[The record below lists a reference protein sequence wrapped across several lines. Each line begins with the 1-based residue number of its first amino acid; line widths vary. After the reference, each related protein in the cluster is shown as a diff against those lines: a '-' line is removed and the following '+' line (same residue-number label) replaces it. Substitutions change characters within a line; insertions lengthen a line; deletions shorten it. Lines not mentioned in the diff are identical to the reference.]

1 MSELRVFVSSTCY
14 DLSLLRAQL
23 RSFIKG
29 IGYEP
34 VMSDFEDILY
44 DPRNH
49 THASCIDEVSN
60 CDMLILIIGSRF
72 GGKAKPEALS
82 KVSFEL
88 LKSESANVDSLKNE
102 ENLSVTQL
110 EVLKAIESGMPI
122 YTFIDKRVWHDHL
135 LYEKNKNSEI
145 IDKII
150 FPSIDKQ
157 ETAKYIFDFI
167 NFVRLRNTNN
177 TIFPFEKGQD
187 IEEILKKQWSYYFQ
201 RLLREQRIVDGDRK
215 RLDILSERF
224 EDLKTAI
231 LTSINDGSQKDIARG
246 VVKYRTL
253 LDFLGS
259 LKRNMTPYITST
271 QDSWEK
277 MLETF
282 DICRIVN
289 PEPQDFVYEGY
300 TRVGRMRLFLEYKDG
315 SFCEAR
321 ITLSGL
327 ERLQSEWES
336 FIKLSSKNREVI
348 AEALAE
354 LPRGMGMIRH
364 HKEKFVDVYP
374 QYALTNS
381 SEDKLDEQNSAS
393 RDLQKWETVV
403 GAL

>member
-201 RLLREQRIVDGDRK
+201 RLLREQRLVDGDRK
-215 RLDILSERF
+215 RIDILSERF
-224 EDLKTAI
+224 EELKTAI
-231 LTSINDGSQKDIARG
+231 LTSINDGSQKEIARG

-253 LDFLGS
+253 LDFLSS

-277 MLETF
+277 MLEAF

-289 PEPQDFVYEGY
+289 PEPQDFVYDGY
-300 TRVGRMRLFLEYKDG
+300 TRVGRMRLFLEYNDG

-327 ERLQSEWES
+327 ERLQSEWDS

-364 HKEKFVDVYP
+364 HKEKFVDLYP
-374 QYALTNS
+374 QYALANA
-381 SEDKLDEQNSAS
+381 SEDNLDGQNLVST
-393 RDLQKWETVV
+393 DLQK
-403 GAL
+403 

>member
-1 MSELRVFVSSTCY
+1 MSELRVFISSTCY

-23 RSFIKG
+23 RSFIKS

-49 THASCIDEVSN
+49 THTSCIDEVSN
-60 CDMLILIIGSRF
+60 CDMLILIIGSRY

-82 KVSFEL
+82 KVSFEA
-88 LKSESANVDSLKNE
+88 LKSESANVESLKNE

-122 YTFIDKRVWHDHL
+122 YTFIDKRVWHDHA

-201 RLLREQRIVDGDRK
+201 RLLREQRIIDGDRK
-215 RLDILSERF
+215 RLDVLSERF

-231 LTSINDGSQKDIARG
+231 LTSINDGGQKEIAQG

-253 LDFLGS
+253 LDFLAS
-259 LKRNMTPYITST
+259 LKHNMTEYIAST
-271 QDSWEK
+271 EDPWEK
-277 MLETF
+277 VLETF

-289 PEPQDFVYEGY
+289 PKPQDFVYDGY
-300 TRVGRMRLFLEYKDG
+300 TRMGRMRHFLEFKDG
-315 SFCEAR
+315 TFCEAR
-321 ITLSGL
+321 ITPSGL
-327 ERLQSEWES
+327 ERLESDWNS
-336 FIKLSSKNREVI
+336 FIKLSRKNREII
-348 AEALAE
+348 AEALVE
-354 LPRGMGMIRH
+354 LPRGIGMIRH
-364 HKEKFVDVYP
+364 HKEKFADVYP
-374 QYALTNS
+374 QYALS
-381 SEDKLDEQNSAS
+381 DCSEEKFDEQQAVFAEP
-393 RDLQKWETVV
+393 Q
-403 GAL
+403 

>member
-23 RSFIKG
+23 RSFIKS

-60 CDMLILIIGSRF
+60 CDMLILIIGSRY
-72 GGKAKPEALS
+72 GGKAKPEALAR
-82 KVSFEL
+82 VSFDA
-88 LKSESANVDSLKNE
+88 LKSESASVDSLKTA

-122 YTFIDKRVWHDHL
+122 YTFIDKRVWHDHA

-201 RLLREQRIVDGDRK
+201 RLLREQRFADGDR
-215 RLDILSERF
+215 RRIDILSERF
-224 EDLKTAI
+224 EELKTAI
-231 LTSINDGSQKDIARG
+231 LTSINDGNQKEIARG
-246 VVKYRTL
+246 VVRYRVL
-253 LDFLGS
+253 LDFLCS
-259 LKRNMTPYITST
+259 LKSNMIPYITST

-277 MLETF
+277 MLEAF
-282 DICRIVN
+282 DISRIVF
-289 PEPQDFVYEGY
+289 PAPQDETYDGY
-300 TRVGRMRLFLEYKDG
+300 SRAGRMRIYFVCKDG
-315 SFCEAR
+315 SFFDAR
-321 ITLSGL
+321 FTVSVL
-327 ERLQSEWES
+327 ERLQSEWDS
-336 FIKLSSKNREVI
+336 FIRLSSNTRAVI
-348 AEALAE
+348 AEALTE
-354 LPRGMGMIRH
+354 LPRGIGMVRFH
-364 HKEKFVDVYP
+364 EKNFVDAFP
-374 QYALTNS
+374 QYALSDS
-381 SEDKLDEQNSAS
+381 SEDKPAEQQPLAEE
-393 RDLQKWETVV
+393 QQ
-403 GAL
+403 

>member
-201 RLLREQRIVDGDRK
+201 RLLREQRLVDGDRK
-215 RLDILSERF
+215 RIDILSERF
-224 EDLKTAI
+224 EELKTAI
-231 LTSINDGSQKDIARG
+231 LTSINDGSQKEIARG

-277 MLETF
+277 MLEAF

-289 PEPQDFVYEGY
+289 PEPQDFVYDGY
-300 TRVGRMRLFLEYKDG
+300 TRVGRMRLFLEYNDG

-327 ERLQSEWES
+327 ERLQSEWDS

-354 LPRGMGMIRH
+354 LPRGMGLIRH
-364 HKEKFVDVYP
+364 HKEKFVDLYP
-374 QYALTNS
+374 QYALANA
-381 SEDKLDEQNSAS
+381 SEDNLDGQNSVS
-393 RDLQKWETVV
+393 IDLQK
-403 GAL
+403 

>member
-60 CDMLILIIGSRF
+60 CDMLILIIGSRY

-82 KVSFEL
+82 KVSFES
-88 LKSESANVDSLKNE
+88 LKSESANVESLKNE

-122 YTFIDKRVWHDHL
+122 YTFIDKRVWHDHA

-187 IEEILKKQWSYYFQ
+187 IEEVLKKQWSYYFQ
-201 RLLREQRIVDGDRK
+201 RLLREQRFIDGDCK
-215 RLDILSERF
+215 RIDILSERF
-224 EDLKTAI
+224 EELKTAI
-231 LTSINDGSQKDIARG
+231 LTSINDGNQKEIARG

-253 LDFLGS
+253 LDFLCS
-259 LKRNMTPYITST
+259 LKRNIIPYITST
-271 QDSWEK
+271 QDSWDK
-277 MLETF
+277 MLEVC
-282 DICRIVN
+282 DIQRTII
-289 PEPQDFVYEGY
+289 PEPQDFAYDGY
-300 TRVGRMRLFLEYKDG
+300 TRVGRMRIFFEYKDG

-321 ITLSGL
+321 ISIPGL
-327 ERLQSEWES
+327 ERLQSDWDS
-336 FIKLSSKNREVI
+336 FTKLSNKNREVI

-354 LPRGMGMIRH
+354 LPRGMGIIRH
-364 HKEKFVDVYP
+364 HEKKFVDAYP
-374 QYALTNS
+374 QYAVS
-381 SEDKLDEQNSAS
+381 DIPEDKLGEPQTPSEG
-393 RDLQKWETVV
+393 Q
-403 GAL
+403 

>member
-60 CDMLILIIGSRF
+60 CDMLILIIGSRY

-82 KVSFEL
+82 KVSFES
-88 LKSESANVDSLKNE
+88 LKSESANVESLKNE

-122 YTFIDKRVWHDHL
+122 YTFIDKRVWHDHA

-201 RLLREQRIVDGDRK
+201 RLLREQRFVDGDRK
-215 RLDILSERF
+215 RIDILSERF
-224 EDLKTAI
+224 EELKTAI
-231 LTSINDGSQKDIARG
+231 LTSINDGNQKEIARG

-253 LDFLGS
+253 LDFLCS
-259 LKRNMTPYITST
+259 LKRNMIPYITST
-271 QDSWEK
+271 QDPWEK
-277 MLETF
+277 MLGVF
-282 DICRIVN
+282 DIQRMII
-289 PEPQDFVYEGY
+289 PEPQDFAYDGY
-300 TRVGRMRLFLEYKDG
+300 TRVGRMRIFFEYKDG

-321 ITLSGL
+321 ISISGL
-327 ERLQSEWES
+327 ERLQSDWEN
-336 FIKLSSKNREVI
+336 FIKLGGKTREVI
-348 AEALAE
+348 AEALVE
-354 LPRGMGMIRH
+354 LPRGMGMVRH
-364 HKEKFVDVYP
+364 HENKFIEAYP
-374 QYALTNS
+374 QYAVS
-381 SEDKLDEQNSAS
+381 DISEDKFEDTQTATEE
-393 RDLQKWETVV
+393 K
-403 GAL
+403 

>member
-23 RSFIKG
+23 RSFVKSM
-29 IGYEP
+29 GYEP

-60 CDMLILIIGSRF
+60 CDILILIIGSRY

-82 KVSFEL
+82 RVSFEA

-122 YTFIDKRVWHDHL
+122 YTFIDKRVWHDHA

-177 TIFPFEKGQD
+177 TIFQFEKGQD
-187 IEEILKKQWSYYFQ
+187 IEETLKKQWSYYFQ
-201 RLLREQRIVDGDRK
+201 RLLREQRFVDGDRK
-215 RLDILSERF
+215 RIDILSERF
-224 EDLKTAI
+224 EELKAAI
-231 LTSINDGSQKDIARG
+231 LTSINDGNQKEIARG
-246 VVKYRTL
+246 VVKYRL
-253 LDFLGS
+253 LFDFLCS
-259 LKRNMTPYITST
+259 LKRNMVSYITST
-271 QDSWEK
+271 QDSWDK
-277 MLETF
+277 MLDTL
-282 DICRIVN
+282 DIYRVIV
-289 PEPQDFVYEGY
+289 PAPQDETYDGY
-300 TRVGRMRLFLEYKDG
+300 TRAGRMRLYLECKDG
-315 SFCEAR
+315 SFFEAR
-321 ITLSGL
+321 FSIQAF
-327 ERLQSEWES
+327 ERFQSEWDS
-336 FIKLSSKNREVI
+336 FIKLSSKTREVI

-364 HKEKFVDVYP
+364 YDKKFTEAFP
-374 QYALTNS
+374 QYLLSNDP
-381 SEDKLDEQNSAS
+381 EDKQTEQRSSA
-393 RDLQKWETVV
+393 E
-403 GAL
+403 